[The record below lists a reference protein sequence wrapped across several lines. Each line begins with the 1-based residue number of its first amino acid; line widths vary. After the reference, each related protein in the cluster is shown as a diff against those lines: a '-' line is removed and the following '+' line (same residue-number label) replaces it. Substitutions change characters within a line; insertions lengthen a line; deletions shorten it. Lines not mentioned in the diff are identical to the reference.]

1 MIGKRKVILVGT
13 GFVGMSMAYA
23 LLNQGN
29 ASGVNELVLIDV
41 LKDKAEGEAMDLCH
55 GLPCSPSHM
64 KIKAGDYS
72 ECKDADIVVIT
83 AGLSQKPGQTRLEL
97 SNANAKIMK
106 DITEQVVES
115 GFKGIFVVAS
125 NPVDLMTKVVQEVS
139 QFPTRKVI
147 GSGTA
152 LDTCRLRYLVGDYLN
167 VSNKN
172 VHAYIMG
179 EHGDSSFVP
188 WDHAYVGCKKIKD
201 IVKDAKKDLSVLDKI
216 YVEVRDAAYE
226 IIEKKKATYY
236 GIGLGLAKIV
246 KTILNNTNEILTV
259 SAYLNGEYGHK
270 DIYIGVPAIINS
282 NGARELLELELN
294 PDDQK
299 KLDESCKIL
308 SENMNSIR
316 EVLKA

>member
-64 KIKAGDYS
+64 KIKAGEYS

-106 DITEQVVES
+106 DITKQVVES
-115 GFKGIFVVAS
+115 GFKGIFLVAS
-125 NPVDLMTKVVQEVS
+125 NPVDIMTKVVQEVS

-294 PDDQK
+294 PEDQK

-308 SENMNSIR
+308 TENMNSIR
-316 EVLKA
+316 EVLQA

>member
-64 KIKAGDYS
+64 KIKSGEYS

-106 DITEQVVES
+106 NITEQVIAS
-115 GFKGIFVVAS
+115 GFKGIFLVAS

-201 IVKDAKKDLSVLDKI
+201 IIKDAKKDLSVLDKI

-294 PDDQK
+294 TEDQK

-308 SENMNSIR
+308 KENMNSIR
-316 EVLKA
+316 EILQA

>member
-64 KIKAGDYS
+64 KIKAGEYS

-106 DITEQVVES
+106 DITKQVVES
-115 GFKGIFVVAS
+115 GFKGIFLVAS

-294 PDDQK
+294 PEDQK
-299 KLDESCKIL
+299 KLDESCKI
-308 SENMNSIR
+308 
-316 EVLKA
+316 